1 MRIGSKKI
9 FHLEAWVIKV
19 MSLQKVCP
27 RSHGISHLIY
37 SRPRSPS
44 HSLSQ
49 HMYYGVDLTGFD

>member
-27 RSHGISHLIY
+27 GASRPISHTLNLTT
-37 SRPRSPS
+37 RF
-44 HSLSQ
+44 LSQ
-49 HMYYGVDLTGFD
+49 HMYYGIDLTGFD